1 MSSALANVRYE
12 TFSQLMALAVIT
24 GQTTSDCYTAVFG
37 TEDKTPEQIKA
48 AAYGLANRPN
58 IKERIN
64 RIGQMALKKNELTL
78 EITIEK
84 ALHFCAKVIMSKPS
98 EANMD
103 NPLCELKM
111 SKMGPYATFPDKL
124 TALSIFT
131 KLKGWNQD
139 VNISV
144 SVPSWTPTVEE
155 NITSPAI
162 EAEVIQDN
170 LEYPIP
176 PQEEGPTHQG
186 E

>member
-12 TFSQLMALAVIT
+12 TFSQLMALAVLT
-24 GQTTSDCYTAVFG
+24 GQNTSECYTAVFG

-48 AAYGLANRPN
+48 AAHSLANRPN

-78 EITIEK
+78 EITLER
-84 ALHFCAKVIMSKPS
+84 ALNFCAKVIMSKPS
-98 EANMD
+98 EADMD

-124 TALSIFT
+124 GCMQLFS

-144 SVPSWTPTVEE
+144 SVPSWTPSAECD
-155 NITSPAI
+155 ITSPAM
-162 EAEVIQDN
+162 EAEIVEDPRLDQDSSSTGAP
-170 LEYPIP
+170 ES
-176 PQEEGPTHQG
+176 Q
-186 E
+186 